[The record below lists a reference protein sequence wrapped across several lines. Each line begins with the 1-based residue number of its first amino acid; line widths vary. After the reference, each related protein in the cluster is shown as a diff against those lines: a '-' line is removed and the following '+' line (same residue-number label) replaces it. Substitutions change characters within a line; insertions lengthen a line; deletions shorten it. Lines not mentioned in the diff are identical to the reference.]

1 MAQPFN
7 YTINLPDPAAAVTG
21 GLQQGVQ
28 LASMMERADLLA
40 AQRRQTDLENAALRA
55 KAQMLKDQQDA
66 VKAFYETPSEKR
78 TAADY
83 ERLTATL
90 PKEQAENI
98 RAGFEAKTKE
108 QQKQELLFGGQVF
121 AALRNKDTG
130 TASQMLIQK
139 ADAFEA
145 AGDKA
150 QAQAY
155 RNAADMSLIAP
166 DQAELFVGTTLS
178 ALPGGKEFIDNVGK
192 QQAQRFEAE
201 MQPFKVKE
209 QAGKAEE
216 AEVKGRFAE
225 RTAKSEIKKSE
236 AAAQASLASAS
247 RAYEE
252 AKTEKEARSAKIEG
266 MVAQAALNR
275 AQAQRQLAEAK
286 TEDDMREARIA
297 LTRATADAKAAS
309 AKMSNFKPATKA
321 FEAASTAAGTTADTI
336 STINKLESLINKPSG
351 AFGTVLDRMTGP
363 AASRAPSVFSES
375 RDVDALL
382 SQLTAQAFL
391 DKIPVMRGTG
401 PLSDAEG
408 KKLSAAAGNLTLNQ
422 SPAQFRATLAAMKEH
437 AQKIQDEAQKT
448 ITKYNQDYG
457 EAPTPAAPAGGGGGV
472 AGMSDD
478 ELKKLLGL

>member
-7 YTINLPDPAAAVTG
+7 YTLNLPDPAAAVTG

-40 AQRRQTDLENAALRA
+40 AQRQQTELENQALRV
-55 KAQMLKDQQDA
+55 KAQTLADQRA
-66 VKAFYETPSEKR
+66 RVEKFFATPSEKR

-83 ERLTATL
+83 EQFTASL

-108 QQKQELLFGGQVF
+108 QQRKELLFGGQVF

-178 ALPGGKEFIDNVGK
+178 ALPGGKEFIENVGK

-201 MQPFKVKE
+201 IQPFKVQEQAGKARE

-216 AEVKGRFAE
+216 AEVRGRFAE
-225 RTAKSEIKKSE
+225 KTVKSEIGQRN
-236 AAAQASLASAS
+236 AAASAS
-247 RAYEE
+247 YASAQNSLAN
-252 AKTEKEARSAKIEG
+252 AKKAI
-266 MVAQAALNR
+266 AQ
-275 AQAQRQLAEAK
+275 AK
-286 TEDDMREARIA
+286 TEDETRDARRALLEANA
-297 LTRATADAKAAS
+297 NVARAKWQKTMGNPEDARQGAIHGITIIDKLLDPKRKDDIQQIFGQIGTS
-309 AKMSNFKPATKA
+309 AKGEFKMGALRPDWSLSDSQMSIL
-321 FEAASTAAGTTADTI
+321 ADVEQLGGRT
-336 STINKLESLINKPSG
+336 
-351 AFGTVLDRMTGP
+351 FLDQAQKMRG
-363 AASRAPSVFSES
+363 
-375 RDVDALL
+375 LG
-382 SQLTAQAFL
+382 QLTEQ
-391 DKIPVMRGTG
+391 
-401 PLSDAEG
+401 EG
-408 KKLSAAAGNLTLNQ
+408 KKIVAAAGNLTRNQ
-422 SPAQFRATLAAMKEH
+422 SPDRFTETLKAMRDVLAAGAKR
-437 AQKIQDEAQKT
+437 KP
-448 ITKYNQDYG
+448 G
-457 EAPTPAAPAGGGGGV
+457 EVPAGSLDIGDSGGGESPAAMQTGPITLPSGFKYTFEG
-472 AGMSDD
+472 
-478 ELKKLLGL
+478 E